1 MTNGKDSRLDISPDA
16 PALRVTGIEKRF
28 GARRVLKSVDFE
40 LPQGASLVIFGPNG
54 AGKTTLL
61 RILSTLDRPSKG
73 TCEALGLSY
82 KEQVD
87 EVRGCIGFITHN
99 PMLYLDLTARENLVL
114 FARLYGV
121 DDPDKAA
128 DEMLS
133 LVELKHRANDKVRGF
148 SRGMTQRIAIARAFI
163 NDPRIVFLDE
173 PYSGLDPHAAG
184 IVDRMLAE
192 SRQRRTLVT
201 VSHSLESGFAQA
213 SHVLLLAKGRQVMFS
228 EQSQLE
234 YDEFKNVYYEQV
246 GVGA

>member
-16 PALRVTGIEKRF
+16 PALCVTGIEKRF

-163 NDPRIVFLDE
+163 NEPRIVFLDE

-213 SHVLLLAKGRQVMFS
+213 SHVLLLAKGRQVLFS
-228 EQSQLE
+228 EQSQLD

>member
-1 MTNGKDSRLDISPDA
+1 MTRNSATCSDISSHA
-16 PALRVTGIEKRF
+16 PALRVAGIEKRF
-28 GARRVLKSVDFE
+28 GSRRVLKSIDFE

-73 TCEALGLSY
+73 TCEALGFSY
-82 KEQVD
+82 KEQI
-87 EVRGCIGFITHN
+87 EQVRGRIGFITHN

-121 DDPDKAA
+121 DDPGKRA

-148 SRGMTQRIAIARAFI
+148 SCGMTQRIAIARAFI

-192 SRQRRTLVT
+192 SRRRCTLVT

-213 SHVLLLAKGRQVMFS
+213 SHVLLLAKGRQIMFS
-228 EQSQLE
+228 EQSQLD

>member
-1 MTNGKDSRLDISPDA
+1 MTNGKDSRLNISPDT

-213 SHVLLLAKGRQVMFS
+213 SHVLLLAKGRQILFS

>member
-1 MTNGKDSRLDISPDA
+1 MTNGKDSRLDISPDV

-114 FARLYGV
+114 FARLYAV

-213 SHVLLLAKGRQVMFS
+213 SHVLLLAKGRQVLFS

>member
-1 MTNGKDSRLDISPDA
+1 MTSSSTPRPDIAPDVF
-16 PALRVTGIEKRF
+16 ALRVSGIEKRF
-28 GARRVLKSVDFE
+28 GARRVLKSVGFE

-73 TCEALGLSY
+73 SCEALGLSY

-87 EVRGCIGFITHN
+87 KVRGCIGFITHN

-228 EQSQLE
+228 EQSQLD

>member
-163 NDPRIVFLDE
+163 NDPRIVF
-173 PYSGLDPHAAG
+173 
-184 IVDRMLAE
+184 
-192 SRQRRTLVT
+192 
-201 VSHSLESGFAQA
+201 
-213 SHVLLLAKGRQVMFS
+213 
-228 EQSQLE
+228 
-234 YDEFKNVYYEQV
+234 
-246 GVGA
+246 

>member
-128 DEMLS
+128 NEMLS

-213 SHVLLLAKGRQVMFS
+213 SHVLLLAKGRQVLFS
-228 EQSQLE
+228 QQSQLE

>member
-1 MTNGKDSRLDISPDA
+1 MTRNSATCSDISSHA
-16 PALRVTGIEKRF
+16 PALRVVGIEKRF
-28 GARRVLKSVDFE
+28 GSRRVLKSIDFE

-73 TCEALGLSY
+73 TCEALGFSY
-82 KEQVD
+82 KEQI
-87 EVRGCIGFITHN
+87 EQVRGRIGFITHN

-121 DDPDKAA
+121 DDPGKRA

-173 PYSGLDPHAAG
+173 PYSGLDSHAAG
-184 IVDRMLAE
+184 IVDRMLAG
-192 SRQRRTLVT
+192 SRRRCTLVT
-201 VSHSLESGFAQA
+201 ASHSLESGFAQA
-213 SHVLLLAKGRQVMFS
+213 SHVLLLAKGRQIMFS
-228 EQSQLE
+228 EQSQLD

>member
-1 MTNGKDSRLDISPDA
+1 MTRNSATCSDISSHA
-16 PALRVTGIEKRF
+16 PALRVAGIEKRF
-28 GARRVLKSVDFE
+28 GFRRVLKSIDFE

-73 TCEALGLSY
+73 TCEALGFSY
-82 KEQVD
+82 KEQI
-87 EVRGCIGFITHN
+87 EQVRGRIGFITHN
-99 PMLYLDLTARENLVL
+99 PMLYLDFTARENLVL

-121 DDPDKAA
+121 DDPGKRA

-184 IVDRMLAE
+184 IVDRMLAD
-192 SRQRRTLVT
+192 SRRRCTLVT

-228 EQSQLE
+228 EQSQLD

>member
-128 DEMLS
+128 NEMLS

-213 SHVLLLAKGRQVMFS
+213 SHVLLLAKGRQVLFS

>member
-1 MTNGKDSRLDISPDA
+1 MTSGSTPRPDRA
-16 PALRVTGIEKRF
+16 PDVFALRVSGIEKRF

-73 TCEALGLSY
+73 SCEALGLSY

-87 EVRGCIGFITHN
+87 MVRGCIGFITHN

-121 DDPDKAA
+121 DDPDRAA

-228 EQSQLE
+228 EQSRLD

>member
-114 FARLYGV
+114 FARLYGA

-133 LVELKHRANDKVRGF
+133 LVELKHRANDRVRGF

-213 SHVLLLAKGRQVMFS
+213 SHVLLLAKGRQVLFS
-228 EQSQLE
+228 EQAQLD

>member
-213 SHVLLLAKGRQVMFS
+213 SHVLLLAKGRQILFS

>member
-114 FARLYGV
+114 FARLYGA
-121 DDPDKAA
+121 DDPDNAA

-213 SHVLLLAKGRQVMFS
+213 SHVLLLAKGRQVLFS
-228 EQSQLE
+228 EQAQLD

>member
-213 SHVLLLAKGRQVMFS
+213 SHVLLLAKGRQVLFS

-246 GVGA
+246 GEGA

>member
-1 MTNGKDSRLDISPDA
+1 MTNGKGSRLDISPDA

-213 SHVLLLAKGRQVMFS
+213 SHVLLLAKGRQVLFS

-234 YDEFKNVYYEQV
+234 YNEFKNVYYEQV

>member
-1 MTNGKDSRLDISPDA
+1 MTRNSATCSDISPQV
-16 PALRVTGIEKRF
+16 PALRVAGIEKRF
-28 GARRVLKSVDFE
+28 GARRVLKSIDFE

-73 TCEALGLSY
+73 SCEALGFSY
-82 KEQVD
+82 KEQI
-87 EVRGCIGFITHN
+87 EQVRGRIGFITHN

-121 DDPDKAA
+121 DDPGKRA

-173 PYSGLDPHAAG
+173 PYSGLDLHAAG

-192 SRQRRTLVT
+192 SRRRCTLVT
-201 VSHSLESGFAQA
+201 VNHSLESGFAQA

-228 EQSQLE
+228 EQSQLD

>member
-1 MTNGKDSRLDISPDA
+1 MTNGKDSRLDISSDA

-213 SHVLLLAKGRQVMFS
+213 SHVLLLAKGKQVLFS
-228 EQSQLE
+228 EQPQLE

>member
-16 PALRVTGIEKRF
+16 LALRVTGIEKRF

-213 SHVLLLAKGRQVMFS
+213 SHVLLLAKGRQVLFS

>member
-213 SHVLLLAKGRQVMFS
+213 SHVLLLAKGRQVLFS
-228 EQSQLE
+228 QQSQLE
-234 YDEFKNVYYEQV
+234 YNEFKNVYYEQV

>member
-1 MTNGKDSRLDISPDA
+1 MTRNSATCSDISPQA
-16 PALRVTGIEKRF
+16 PALRVAGIEKRF
-28 GARRVLKSVDFE
+28 GARRVLKSIDFE

-73 TCEALGLSY
+73 TCEALGFSY
-82 KEQVD
+82 KEQI
-87 EVRGCIGFITHN
+87 EQVRGRIGFITHN

-121 DDPDKAA
+121 DDPGKRA

-192 SRQRRTLVT
+192 SRRRCTLVT
-201 VSHSLESGFAQA
+201 VSHSLESGFTQA
-213 SHVLLLAKGRQVMFS
+213 THVLLLAKGRQVMFS
-228 EQSQLE
+228 EQSQLD

>member
-213 SHVLLLAKGRQVMFS
+213 SHVLLLAKGRQVLFS
-228 EQSQLE
+228 QQSQLE

>member
-1 MTNGKDSRLDISPDA
+1 MTRNSATCSDISPHA
-16 PALRVTGIEKRF
+16 PALRVSGIEKRF
-28 GARRVLKSVDFE
+28 GARRVLKSIDFE

-61 RILSTLDRPSKG
+61 RIPSKG
-73 TCEALGLSY
+73 TCEALGFSY
-82 KEQVD
+82 KEQI
-87 EVRGCIGFITHN
+87 EQVRGRIGFITHN

-121 DDPDKAA
+121 DNPGKRA
-128 DEMLS
+128 DEMLT

-192 SRQRRTLVT
+192 SRRRCTLVT

-228 EQSQLE
+228 EQSQLD

>member
-1 MTNGKDSRLDISPDA
+1 MTRNNATCSDISLQA
-16 PALRVTGIEKRF
+16 PALRVAGIEKRF
-28 GARRVLKSVDFE
+28 GARRVLKSIDFE

-73 TCEALGLSY
+73 TCEALGFSY
-82 KEQVD
+82 KEQI
-87 EVRGCIGFITHN
+87 EQVRGRIGFITHN

-121 DDPDKAA
+121 DDPGKRA

-173 PYSGLDPHAAG
+173 PYSGLDLHAAG
-184 IVDRMLAE
+184 IVDRMLAD
-192 SRQRRTLVT
+192 SRRRCTLVT

-228 EQSQLE
+228 EQSQLD

>member
-1 MTNGKDSRLDISPDA
+1 MTRNSATCSDISSHA
-16 PALRVTGIEKRF
+16 PALRVAGIEKRF
-28 GARRVLKSVDFE
+28 GSRRVLKSIDFE

-73 TCEALGLSY
+73 TCEALGFSY
-82 KEQVD
+82 KEQI
-87 EVRGCIGFITHN
+87 EQVRGRIGFITHN

-121 DDPDKAA
+121 DDPGKRA

-148 SRGMTQRIAIARAFI
+148 SRGMTQRIAIARALI

-173 PYSGLDPHAAG
+173 PYSGLDSHAAG
-184 IVDRMLAE
+184 IVDRMLAG
-192 SRQRRTLVT
+192 SRRRCTLVT
-201 VSHSLESGFAQA
+201 ASHSLESGFAQA
-213 SHVLLLAKGRQVMFS
+213 SHVLLLAKGRQIMFS
-228 EQSQLE
+228 EQSQLD

>member
-1 MTNGKDSRLDISPDA
+1 M
-16 PALRVTGIEKRF
+16 RVTGIEKRF

-128 DEMLS
+128 NEMLS

-213 SHVLLLAKGRQVMFS
+213 SHVLLLAKGRQVLFS
-228 EQSQLE
+228 QQSQLE

>member
-1 MTNGKDSRLDISPDA
+1 MTSGSTPRPDRA
-16 PALRVTGIEKRF
+16 PDVFALRVSGIEKRF
-28 GARRVLKSVDFE
+28 DARRVLKSVDFE

-73 TCEALGLSY
+73 SCEALGLSY

-87 EVRGCIGFITHN
+87 KVRGCIGFITHN

-121 DDPDKAA
+121 DDPDRAA

-228 EQSQLE
+228 EQSRLD

>member
-16 PALRVTGIEKRF
+16 LALRVTGIEKRF

-128 DEMLS
+128 NEMLS

-213 SHVLLLAKGRQVMFS
+213 SHVLLLAKGRQVLFS
-228 EQSQLE
+228 QQSQLE

>member
-1 MTNGKDSRLDISPDA
+1 MTNGKDSLLDISPDA

-213 SHVLLLAKGRQVMFS
+213 SHVLLLANGRQVLFS
-228 EQSQLE
+228 EQSQLD

>member
-16 PALRVTGIEKRF
+16 LALRVTGIEKRF

-228 EQSQLE
+228 EQSQLD

>member
-1 MTNGKDSRLDISPDA
+1 MTRNSATCSDISPHA
-16 PALRVTGIEKRF
+16 PALRVSGIEKRF
-28 GARRVLKSVDFE
+28 GARRVLKSIDFE

-73 TCEALGLSY
+73 TCEALGFSY
-82 KEQVD
+82 KEQI
-87 EVRGCIGFITHN
+87 EQVRGRIGFITHN

-121 DDPDKAA
+121 DNPGKRA
-128 DEMLS
+128 DEMLT

-192 SRQRRTLVT
+192 SRRRCTLVT

-228 EQSQLE
+228 EQSQLD

>member
-228 EQSQLE
+228 EQSQLD

>member
-1 MTNGKDSRLDISPDA
+1 MTRNSATCSDISPHA
-16 PALRVTGIEKRF
+16 PALRVSGIEKRF
-28 GARRVLKSVDFE
+28 GARRVLKSIDFE

-73 TCEALGLSY
+73 TCEALGFSY
-82 KEQVD
+82 KEQI
-87 EVRGCIGFITHN
+87 EQVRGRIGFITHN

-121 DDPDKAA
+121 DNPGKRA
-128 DEMLS
+128 DEMLT

-184 IVDRMLAE
+184 IVDRMLAG
-192 SRQRRTLVT
+192 SRRRCTLVT

-228 EQSQLE
+228 EQSQLD

-246 GVGA
+246 EVGA

>member
-1 MTNGKDSRLDISPDA
+1 MTNGKDSRLDISSDA

-73 TCEALGLSY
+73 TCEALGLLY

-114 FARLYGV
+114 FARLYGA

-213 SHVLLLAKGRQVMFS
+213 SHVLLLAKGRQVLFS
-228 EQSQLE
+228 EQAQLD

>member
-1 MTNGKDSRLDISPDA
+1 MTNGKGSRLDISPDA
-16 PALRVTGIEKRF
+16 LALRVTGIEKRF

-213 SHVLLLAKGRQVMFS
+213 SHVLLLAKGRQVLFS
-228 EQSQLE
+228 EQSRLE

>member
-1 MTNGKDSRLDISPDA
+1 MTSGSTPRPDIAPDVF
-16 PALRVTGIEKRF
+16 ALRVSGIEKRF

-73 TCEALGLSY
+73 SCEALGLSY

-87 EVRGCIGFITHN
+87 NVRGCIGFITHN

-201 VSHSLESGFAQA
+201 VSHSLEDGFAQA

-228 EQSQLE
+228 EQSQLD

>member
-73 TCEALGLSY
+73 TCEALGLSC

-213 SHVLLLAKGRQVMFS
+213 SHVLLLAKGRQVLFS